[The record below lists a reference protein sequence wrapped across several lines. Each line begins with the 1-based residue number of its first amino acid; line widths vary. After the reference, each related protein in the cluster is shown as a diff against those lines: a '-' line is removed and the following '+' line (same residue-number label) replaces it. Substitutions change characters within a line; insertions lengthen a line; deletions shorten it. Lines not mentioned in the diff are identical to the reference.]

1 MHRNI
6 DTFKLNNSFYNMSQA
21 SLDPRELSEY
31 SMLSSAV
38 HNGDEMK
45 KFLNMVQ
52 RLASDRDFLKKMNIL
67 VDSKKMNSELNR
79 TYLFNLLET
88 IDLIMT
94 KEKLSKE
101 SFYEAKKVFG
111 QAMVLGSK
119 REFISEDVINQVT

>member
-119 REFISEDVINQVT
+119 REFISEDVINQVN

>member
-45 KFLNMVQ
+45 KFLNGT
-52 RLASDRDFLKKMNIL
+52 A
-67 VDSKKMNSELNR
+67 
-79 TYLFNLLET
+79 
-88 IDLIMT
+88 
-94 KEKLSKE
+94 
-101 SFYEAKKVFG
+101 
-111 QAMVLGSK
+111 
-119 REFISEDVINQVT
+119 ISE

>member
-1 MHRNI
+1 
-6 DTFKLNNSFYNMSQA
+6 
-21 SLDPRELSEY
+21 
-31 SMLSSAV
+31 MLSSAV

-119 REFISEDVINQVT
+119 REFISEDVINQVN